1 MLCAALLAARL
12 QPSAP
17 CTDPFFASAWSTTC
31 QAATPTTNWSN
42 CRNFSRI
49 VPPMIIGDPFFGDNA
64 SSIVPR
70 LIHGYAA
77 NSSGTV
83 EDDGK
88 VWPW

>member
-42 CRNFSRI
+42 CRNF
-49 VPPMIIGDPFFGDNA
+49 
-64 SSIVPR
+64 
-70 LIHGYAA
+70 
-77 NSSGTV
+77 
-83 EDDGK
+83 
-88 VWPW
+88 